1 MADNLAAVVGD
12 RLRHL
17 RTQAA
22 ESVRAQARELCVP
35 ASSPALAHVLL
46 GEGPD
51 DREEHRAA

>member
-1 MADNLAAVVGD
+1 VVGD
-12 RLRHL
+12 RLRPL
-17 RTQAA
+17 RTQAGK
-22 ESVRAQARELCVP
+22 SVRAQARDLCVP